1 MDISS
6 DLQMKTKHW
15 FIEITNNVRYVMRKL
30 PYLFKILGAQGMSF
44 KIKKKK
50 VGLGKQYSPLFFS

>member
-50 VGLGKQYSPLFFS
+50 VGLGK